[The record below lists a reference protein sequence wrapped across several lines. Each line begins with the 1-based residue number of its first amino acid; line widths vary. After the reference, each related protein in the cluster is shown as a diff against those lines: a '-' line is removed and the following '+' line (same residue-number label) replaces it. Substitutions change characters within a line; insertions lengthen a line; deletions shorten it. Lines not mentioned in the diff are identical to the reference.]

1 MSKKEFAKLYDTLIA
16 IFIIMLIIAVVM
28 AIVVIEKT
36 DAPIK
41 IHKPTTYSIT
51 QYSND
56 GKFIKKYENVVII
69 NQTENYTTIFDEKN
83 QQTIRLIE
91 GKLDIKLD

>member
-1 MSKKEFAKLYDTLIA
+1 MSKKEFAKLYDTLLA
-16 IFIIMLIIAVVM
+16 VLAIMLIIA
-28 AIVVIEKT
+28 IVVIIVTIENA
-36 DAPIK
+36 DVPIK

-56 GKFIKKYENVVII
+56 GKLIKKYEHVVII
-69 NQTENYTTIFDEKN
+69 NQTENYTTIFDEQNK
-83 QQTIRLIE
+83 QTIRLID

>member
-1 MSKKEFAKLYDTLIA
+1 MSKKELAKLYDTLVA
-16 IFIIMLIIAVVM
+16 IFVILLIIAVVM
-28 AIVVIEKT
+28 TIVVVENI
-36 DAPIK
+36 DVPIK

-56 GKFIKKYENVVII
+56 GKLIKKYENVVII
-69 NQTENYTTIFDEKN
+69 NQTENYTTIFDEQNK
-83 QQTIRLIE
+83 QTIRLID